1 MKSAAIK
8 KQKEAARVS
17 NYAVQNQ
24 PNCSAYSELHFT
36 GFKVPEVEYFFI
48 CGGGELR

>member
-1 MKSAAIK
+1 MKSAAI

-24 PNCSAYSELHFT
+24 PNCSACSELHFT